1 MTSNHLLKYS
11 SYIGLDVETTVT
23 MGRNSVKSGGS
34 SVKFWRRVVPSS
46 SGTRSMPNKYP
57 ASRVNDV

>member
-1 MTSNHLLKYS
+1 
-11 SYIGLDVETTVT
+11 